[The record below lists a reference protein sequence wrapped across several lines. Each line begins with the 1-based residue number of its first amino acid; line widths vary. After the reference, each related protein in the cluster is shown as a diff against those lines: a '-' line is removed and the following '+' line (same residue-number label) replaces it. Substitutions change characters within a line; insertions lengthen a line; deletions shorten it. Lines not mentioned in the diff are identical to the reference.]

1 MGVFKLWVR
10 NFAINFSK
18 NLSKKKIKIDFF
30 LKKELK
36 NLEKNVNN
44 FQTNEYY
51 LECKQKIQNIYIKKV
66 NVTGTRREE
75 SQLSSF

>member
-1 MGVFKLWVR
+1 ME
-10 NFAINFSK
+10 K
-18 NLSKKKIKIDFF
+18 NL
-30 LKKELK
+30 
-36 NLEKNVNN
+36 NY